1 MLKIEVES
9 WIWYSIAI
17 ILVLARYVSR
27 WLQWGTLKALR
38 LEDYA
43 MFIVFFF
50 YTTLTVNL
58 NIIAALESNLVPP
71 SQIHLLS
78 PASIP
83 NRIRGSKTAVAIEQS
98 MIMTTWGCK
107 LSLLLLYNKLTF
119 GLSNRYIVK
128 VVTLYVII
136 SFTTME
142 ILYFGVWCRPFNQYW
157 AVPVENDQCAT
168 KFNHMIINA
177 IFNMSSDLMIL
188 CIPLP
193 LLLACQLPK
202 GKKLMLTSVFGLGIF
217 VILAAALNKYFSF
230 CDPFSHVW
238 EIWYMREASMAVY
251 VANMPM
257 LWSLSRQ
264 LFGLQSFFGRALS
277 PKEAFFDKATVNPC
291 KSLYENANPFMGF
304 EASHIDDLGME
315 DGDTSRTSNS
325 ICTGRIQ
332 ESCITCSENNE
343 SNFLTLS
350 PPTESKL
357 ACHPTIT
364 S

>member
-1 MLKIEVES
+1 
-9 WIWYSIAI
+9 
-17 ILVLARYVSR
+17 
-27 WLQWGTLKALR
+27 
-38 LEDYA
+38 

-71 SQIHLLS
+71 SQKHLLS

-107 LSLLLLYNKLTF
+107 LSLLLLYDKLTF

-202 GKKLMLTSVFGLGIF
+202 GKKLILTSVFGLGIF
-217 VILAAALNKYFSF
+217 VVSLYFTFLSLHWLNVLSILAAALNKYFSF

-264 LFGLQSFFGRALS
+264 LFGLQSFFGRAS
-277 PKEAFFDKATVNPC
+277 RPKEAFVDKATINPC

-304 EASHIDDLGME
+304 EANHIDDLGME
-315 DGDTSRTSNS
+315 DGDTS
-325 ICTGRIQ
+325 
-332 ESCITCSENNE
+332 
-343 SNFLTLS
+343 
-350 PPTESKL
+350 
-357 ACHPTIT
+357 
-364 S
+364 